1 MEEME
6 LIFSWLPPEA
16 RQIYIDA
23 MLELDDADAA
33 WAVVRAD
40 TRYEEWFPGNLTED
54 GRPRYSEAT
63 YATVVAAY
71 DDTFRAVG
79 LNPALFQSRYGE
91 LISGE
96 VSPKELEELRIMP
109 VYERIIEGSEYI
121 KAWYSDNMGIEM
133 TTEAILASALDPSL
147 GNQILNREIGMAEI
161 AGEAVESGFDA
172 EAFVPF
178 LEQLYTTEGMDRQ
191 MADRLFSAASDVI
204 PALSVLARR
213 HADPDDTFDLGEFVS
228 AELWSD
234 PFQRRRMR
242 RLVSQERAAFG
253 GQGQQVASD
262 QRTGVLS
269 GLEVL

>member
-96 VSPKELEELRIMP
+96 VSPCGRA
-109 VYERIIEGSEYI
+109 R
-121 KAWYSDNMGIEM
+121 W
-133 TTEAILASALDPSL
+133 
-147 GNQILNREIGMAEI
+147 RR
-161 AGEAVESGFDA
+161 
-172 EAFVPF
+172 
-178 LEQLYTTEGMDRQ
+178 RQ
-191 MADRLFSAASDVI
+191 GACR
-204 PALSVLARR
+204 PARR
-213 HADPDDTFDLGEFVS
+213 
-228 AELWSD
+228 
-234 PFQRRRMR
+234 
-242 RLVSQERAAFG
+242 
-253 GQGQQVASD
+253 
-262 QRTGVLS
+262 
-269 GLEVL
+269 